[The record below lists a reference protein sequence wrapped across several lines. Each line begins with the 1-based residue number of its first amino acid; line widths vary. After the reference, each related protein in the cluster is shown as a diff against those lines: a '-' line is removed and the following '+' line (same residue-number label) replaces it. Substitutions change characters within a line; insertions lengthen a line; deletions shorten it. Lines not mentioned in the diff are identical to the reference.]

1 MKNPTILA
9 SGKMGQDAESI
20 NRIFENGAGSIVT
33 KSIGLKPNKGY
44 PNPTFVEMEH
54 GIINAMG
61 LPNPG
66 INDFK
71 CEMDKLKKYNIPLI
85 GSIFGSNPNEFI
97 KLAIKMQKYGA
108 NALEL
113 NMSCPHAKGYGLE
126 ISSDTKLVEKI
137 ICELKNEIN
146 IPIFVKISS
155 NSPDLVKLAKII
167 EESNADGIVAINSVK
182 SMKIDLKIKKPIL
195 SNKIGGYSGPAIKPI
210 GIRCVYEISEI
221 VNIPVIGAGGI
232 TNGEDAIEYI
242 LAGASAIQIG
252 TGVLYRGIN
261 NFEKICEEI
270 ANWMKFNNYNKLSDL
285 IGAAHL

>member
-1 MKNPTILA
+1 
-9 SGKMGQDAESI
+9 MGQDAESI

-137 ICELKNEIN
+137 ICHFGTSSLILKKGQL
-146 IPIFVKISS
+146 IPINRCCCKR
-155 NSPDLVKLAKII
+155 K
-167 EESNADGIVAINSVK
+167 
-182 SMKIDLKIKKPIL
+182 MKKPWH
-195 SNKIGGYSGPAIKPI
+195 
-210 GIRCVYEISEI
+210 RVF
-221 VNIPVIGAGGI
+221 
-232 TNGEDAIEYI
+232 IE
-242 LAGASAIQIG
+242 
-252 TGVLYRGIN
+252 TR
-261 NFEKICEEI
+261 
-270 ANWMKFNNYNKLSDL
+270 
-285 IGAAHL
+285 